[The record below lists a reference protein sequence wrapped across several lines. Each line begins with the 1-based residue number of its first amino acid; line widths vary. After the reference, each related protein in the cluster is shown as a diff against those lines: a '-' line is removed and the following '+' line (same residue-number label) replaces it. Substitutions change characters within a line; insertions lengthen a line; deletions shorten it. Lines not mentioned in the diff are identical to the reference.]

1 VIAENTS
8 EWLEADGT
16 GGFASGTVNGI
27 RTRRYHGLLLTAT
40 TPPTGRVMLVNGYD
54 AWIESPAG
62 RTDLT
67 AQRYQGEVIHPHGHR
82 AITGFS
88 ADPWPT
94 WRHALADG
102 IEIVTEILATPPAS
116 RTIVRWSLSRPVAG
130 AVLHVRPFLS
140 GRDYHSLQHENPSF
154 DFKTRQEGGHLSWK
168 PYAHTPAILSATNGA
183 WRDEP
188 QWYRNFLYAI
198 ERERGL
204 DDAEDLASPG
214 VLTFDLSRGP
224 AVWVIGTGPDV
235 ADLPSGDALAAAI
248 ESAAVDPE
256 RQRRRRFSNRLERAA
271 DAYIVQ
277 RGIGKT
283 IVAGYPWF
291 TDWGRD
297 TFIALRGL
305 CLASGRLAEARDI
318 LLEWSNTVSEGML
331 PNRFPDAGE
340 APEYNAIDASLWYIV
355 STSELLDAATSR
367 PELLSRLDRHR
378 LETVVVTVLEGLAKG
393 TRYGIRADADGL
405 LACGVAGVQ
414 LTWMDARVGDRVVTP
429 RVGKPVEVQALWI
442 NALEA
447 GARLSTRWGPV
458 LTRARASFER
468 RFWNEEVGGLYDV
481 IDVDHVKGTTD
492 PAIRPNQI
500 FAVGGL
506 PYAAVSGERARHVV
520 DLVELELLTPVG
532 LRTLS
537 PRASEYVGRYVGG
550 PSVRDA
556 CYHQG
561 TAWPWLLGAFV
572 DAWIRVRGQSE
583 AVKQEAR
590 RRFFEPLLQHL
601 DDAGLGHVSEIA
613 DADPPHTPRGCP
625 FQAWSVGEAIRIDL
639 MTRT

>member
-1 VIAENTS
+1 
-8 EWLEADGT
+8 
-16 GGFASGTVNGI
+16 
-27 RTRRYHGLLLTAT
+27 
-40 TPPTGRVMLVNGYD
+40 
-54 AWIESPAG
+54 
-62 RTDLT
+62 
-67 AQRYQGEVIHPHGHR
+67 
-82 AITGFS
+82 
-88 ADPWPT
+88 
-94 WRHALADG
+94 
-102 IEIVTEILATPPAS
+102 
-116 RTIVRWSLSRPVAG
+116 
-130 AVLHVRPFLS
+130 
-140 GRDYHSLQHENPSF
+140 
-154 DFKTRQEGGHLSWK
+154 
-168 PYAHTPAILSATNGA
+168 
-183 WRDEP
+183 
-188 QWYRNFLYAI
+188 
-198 ERERGL
+198 
-204 DDAEDLASPG
+204 
-214 VLTFDLSRGP
+214 
-224 AVWVIGTGPDV
+224 
-235 ADLPSGDALAAAI
+235 
-248 ESAAVDPE
+248 
-256 RQRRRRFSNRLERAA
+256 
-271 DAYIVQ
+271 
-277 RGIGKT
+277 
-283 IVAGYPWF
+283 
-291 TDWGRD
+291 
-297 TFIALRGL
+297 
-305 CLASGRLAEARDI
+305 
-318 LLEWSNTVSEGML
+318 
-331 PNRFPDAGE
+331 
-340 APEYNAIDASLWYIV
+340 
-355 STSELLDAATSR
+355 
-367 PELLSRLDRHR
+367 
-378 LETVVVTVLEGLAKG
+378 
-393 TRYGIRADADGL
+393 
-405 LACGVAGVQ
+405 
-414 LTWMDARVGDRVVTP
+414 
-429 RVGKPVEVQALWI
+429 
-442 NALEA
+442 
-447 GARLSTRWGPV
+447 